1 MFFFKTGLI
10 GYRLPTMNHSP
21 IIKILTPQ
29 SSIKINDIK
38 KLLFQA
44 PTFKNN
50 LFNTKDISS
59 HFLFT
64 IYGPQEK

>member
-1 MFFFKTGLI
+1 
-10 GYRLPTMNHSP
+10 MNHSP

-29 SSIKINDIK
+29 SSIKINEIK

-44 PTFKNN
+44 PAFKNN

-64 IYGPQEK
+64 MYGPQEK